1 MAFRQI
7 TFGSADYRK
16 ECELR
21 HEVLRA
27 PLGLSLYD
35 EDLSREQQQMHFG
48 LFEQNNQLVACVIA
62 VAVSSSEAKIRQM
75 AVARDHQGKGHGR
88 SIINSLEEHLAQ
100 QGYRH
105 LSMHARVSA
114 IGFYE
119 KLGYARAGDEFEEV
133 GIPHVQMGKAIQP
146 ANATEANQARI

>member
-1 MAFRQI
+1 MRFQKI
-7 TFGSADYRK
+7 TFGSDDYRN

-48 LFEQNNQLVACVIA
+48 LFEQNNHLVACVIA
-62 VAVSSSEAKIRQM
+62 VAISSTEAKIRQM
-75 AVARDHQGKGHGR
+75 AVDREHQGKGHGR
-88 SIINSLEEHLAQ
+88 NIINSLEEHLAQ

-105 LSMHARVSA
+105 LSMHARVTA

-119 KLGYARAGDEFEEV
+119 KLGYARAGDEFKEV
-133 GIPHVQMGKAIQP
+133 GIPHVQMEKAIQP
-146 ANATEANQARI
+146 TSDANQARI